1 MEKGLLALMRGRPFC
16 LQNFQYLLLFCLTY
30 LQKYDILISETRE
43 GGEINVRNKNKRELR
58 IEIAAS
64 LITLITSLINLL
76 IVILKGD

>member
-1 MEKGLLALMRGRPFC
+1 M
-16 LQNFQYLLLFCLTY
+16 QNFQYFFRFCLTY

>member
-1 MEKGLLALMRGRPFC
+1 M
-16 LQNFQYLLLFCLTY
+16 QNFQYLLLFCLTY

>member
-1 MEKGLLALMRGRPFC
+1 M
-16 LQNFQYLLLFCLTY
+16 QNFQYLLLFCLTY
-30 LQKYDILISETRE
+30 LQKYDMLISETRE

>member
-1 MEKGLLALMRGRPFC
+1 MEKWPLALMRGRPFY
-16 LQNFQYLLLFCLTY
+16 LQNLQYFLVFCLTY
-30 LQKYDILISETRE
+30 FSKYDILISETRK
-43 GGEINVRNKNKRELR
+43 GGKMNVRNKNKRELR

>member
-1 MEKGLLALMRGRPFC
+1 M
-16 LQNFQYLLLFCLTY
+16 
-30 LQKYDILISETRE
+30 LISETRE